1 VDLVAARHLQPSLR
15 RRRLACVH
23 AAIVSR
29 PHPPRAVP
37 MAAGVAGRPDPWPA
51 RHTLGTTLRDKQ
63 GRLKL
68 PPKGAS
74 RRPQQGA
81 AAPLNQSREAHH
93 PAAAPHHSP
102 RRLVQRPTAE
112 LGDLNASSVGC
123 GDRSIS
129 KVTPRWALPSILSR
143 TDDARLRQGWVLALL
158 CNRRSEATPR
168 PWDRKEAAHTR
179 IVWTQEEKRPKTSS
193 QTGST
198 PVGWTCKMR

>member
-1 VDLVAARHLQPSLR
+1 
-15 RRRLACVH
+15 
-23 AAIVSR
+23 
-29 PHPPRAVP
+29 
-37 MAAGVAGRPDPWPA
+37 MAAGVAGRPGPWPA

-68 PPKGAS
+68 PPKGVS
-74 RRPQQGA
+74 RRPATRRGRA
-81 AAPLNQSREAHH
+81 VESIARSAPPGGGAAPLPEAAC
-93 PAAAPHHSP
+93 AAANGGIGRPERFQ
-102 RRLVQRPTAE
+102 RR
-112 LGDLNASSVGC
+112 C

-158 CNRRSEATPR
+158 CNRRSEAAPR